1 MNPTSPN
8 VYHAY
13 KLRDRLGMSPTDKM
27 HVFYITLP
35 HDAGAWAKKL
45 SGSNVWKESK
55 SEDGEQL
62 TKKIT
67 DQYDEIK
74 KNTTLTVLTYDFS
87 Q

>member
-1 MNPTSPN
+1 
-8 VYHAY
+8 
-13 KLRDRLGMSPTDKM
+13 
-27 HVFYITLP
+27 
-35 HDAGAWAKKL
+35 
-45 SGSNVWKESK
+45 VWKEPK